1 MQATKTIE
9 VKDKK
14 ISTMNLHS
22 FAPVVAFAADSPKV
36 TVMNT
41 KGETLHH
48 IKYHDGF
55 LAQRIGPVCALGLH
69 PLRLLL
75 ARILKSPLYSCF

>member
-1 MQATKTIE
+1 MQAMKTIE

-14 ISTMNLHS
+14 ISTMSLHS
-22 FAPVVAFAADSPKV
+22 FAPVVALAADSPMV

-69 PLRLLL
+69 PLRLVLVS
-75 ARILKSPLYSCF
+75 ILQSPLRSCC